1 MSFGT
6 AFGAFAESFAGARQA
21 RKDRAER
28 SANLDLQNRY
38 LDILEKNPGMLGMG
52 SMPVPDAGT
61 GAVPDAGGTG
71 GAATG
76 GGVRFNPDGSIARGT
91 GGGGGSAAGGSFAEL
106 LRRTEGAGDYDT
118 LFGHSQR
125 SGGRFA
131 GVRPSQMTLD
141 QLYSFTD
148 PKGEYGQFVASR
160 NNGVVGTPLGAG
172 QIVGSTL
179 RRTAQQLGLPG
190 DTVFSPEVQNRM
202 IDHLAANRLR
212 SAKTPEAR
220 RAALRAEWHG
230 FKSVSDAELDAAIS
244 HYQQRGT
251 AMGARPPAY

>member
-21 RKDRAER
+21 KTDRAER
-28 SANLDLQNRY
+28 KANVDLQNRY
-38 LDILEKNPGMLGMG
+38 LDIMEKNPGMMSMG
-52 SMPVPDAGT
+52 SAPSSMPVPGAGG
-61 GAVPDAGGTG
+61 GAVSAAGGTG
-71 GAATG
+71 GTATG
-76 GGVRFNPDGSIARGT
+76 GGVRFNPDGSISRGAS
-91 GGGGGSAAGGSFAEL
+91 GGGSFAEL

-125 SGGRFA
+125 GGGRFA